1 MRATASCWKTISPD
15 LTPLVFHPLYVAA
28 DVPATHR
35 FPMGKYRAV
44 AEELVRS
51 GAVASMEAYH
61 QPIPAPEAWLTL
73 AHDADYVSGVLGQ
86 TLDAATQRRIGFKVT
101 KFIEHRTRHS
111 VAGTVL
117 AARLALEHGLAGNL
131 AGGSHHALPGGGAGF
146 CVFNDVGVTG
156 KLLLMEGSVSKILIV
171 DLDVHQ
177 GDGTAKIFAQD
188 KRAFTFS
195 LHCEKNW
202 PRRKIASDLD
212 IGLEDGTGDDAYL
225 RVLAGTLPGLIA
237 QETPDLV
244 FYNAGVDPHREDRLG
259 LLDLTD
265 EGLAKREA
273 YVIDTVKRAGV
284 PLCVVMGG
292 GYSRDVD
299 ALAMRHALAFAEVVR
314 AV

>member
-1 MRATASCWKTISPD
+1 MCAIASFWKTISID

-44 AEELVRS
+44 AEELVR
-51 GAVASMEAYH
+51 GGVVASMEDYH
-61 QPIPAPEAWLTL
+61 TPIPAPESWLTL
-73 AHDADYVSGVLGQ
+73 AHDPGYVAGVLGQ
-86 TLDAATQRRIGFKVT
+86 TLDDATQRRIGFKVT

-117 AARLALEHGLAGNL
+117 AARLALEHGMAGNL
-131 AGGSHHALPGGGAGF
+131 AGGSHHALPAGGAGF
-146 CVFNDVGVTG
+146 CVFNDVGVAG
-156 KLLLMEGSVSKILIV
+156 KLLLMEGAVRKILIV

-212 IGLEDGTGDDAYL
+212 IGLEPGTGDDAYL
-225 RVLAGTLPGLIA
+225 RVLADTLPGLIA
-237 QETPDLV
+237 QERPDLV

-259 LLDLTD
+259 LLDLSD
-265 EGLAKREA
+265 DGLARREA

-299 ALAMRHALAFAEVVR
+299 ALAKRHALAFAEVAR
-314 AV
+314 AG